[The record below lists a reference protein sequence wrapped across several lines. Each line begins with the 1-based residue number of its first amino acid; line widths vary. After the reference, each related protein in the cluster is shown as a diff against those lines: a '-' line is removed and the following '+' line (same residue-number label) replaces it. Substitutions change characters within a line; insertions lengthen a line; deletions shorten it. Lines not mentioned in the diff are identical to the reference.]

1 MLNKPFVLLGK
12 EIPKGQRTVLDLK
25 IAKLHT
31 RTTVSVP
38 IIIECSNKPGPVV
51 LLLAG
56 IHGDETNGVGIIR
69 EIISLG
75 INKPETG
82 TIICIPV
89 FNIFGYL
96 IQTREFPDG
105 RDLNRMF
112 PGTVNGSLASQ
123 FAYQFT
129 KEIAPFV
136 DYVIDFHTGGGD
148 RDNIAQIR
156 CSKGDKKA
164 LELAK
169 VFNPPMIV
177 FSNNIKKSLRDTLH
191 KMGKTVLLFEGGKSK
206 DLNPTIINEGV
217 NGTKNILIHLGMIK
231 GEITV
236 RATPVFVHKAKW
248 LRASDSGM
256 FKVIAK
262 NGTFVKKKEILGII
276 QDPFGEFKKV
286 VYAPFNGH
294 IFCINKTPIVNKG
307 DALFHLSIEQ
317 SVVSNDNL

>member
-1 MLNKPFVLLGK
+1 MSNNPFIFLGK
-12 EIPKGQRTVLDLK
+12 EIPEGKRTVLDLK
-25 IAKLHT
+25 VAKLHT
-31 RTTVSVP
+31 RTTVNVP
-38 IIIECSNKPGPVV
+38 IIIERSNNPGPIV

-69 EIISLG
+69 EIINLKVN
-75 INKPETG
+75 IPKNG

-112 PGTVNGSLASQ
+112 PGTINGSLASQ

-129 KEIAPFV
+129 KEIAPLV
-136 DYVIDFHTGGGD
+136 DYVIDFHTGGGE

-156 CSKGDKKA
+156 CSENDEKA

-177 FSNNIKKSLRDTLH
+177 FSNNITKSLRDTLH

-206 DLNPTIINEGV
+206 ELNPTIINEGV
-217 NGTKNILIHLGMIK
+217 NGTRNVLIRLGLIEGK
-231 GEITV
+231 LTV
-236 RATPVFVHKAKW
+236 RETPVYISKAKW

-256 FKVIAK
+256 FKIMAK
-262 NGTFVKKKEILGII
+262 NGSFVKKKEILGVI
-276 QDPFGEFKKV
+276 QDPFGEFKKKI
-286 VYAPFNGH
+286 YAPFNGH

-307 DALFHLSIEQ
+307 DALFHM
-317 SVVSNDNL
+317 SVEE

>member
-1 MLNKPFVLLGK
+1 MSSKPFIILGK
-12 EIPKGQRTVLDLK
+12 EIPEGKRTVLDLEV
-25 IAKLHT
+25 AKLHT
-31 RTTVSVP
+31 RTTVKVP
-38 IIIECSNKPGPVV
+38 VIIERSKNPGPVV

-69 EIISLG
+69 EIISQK
-75 INKPETG
+75 INVPTNG

-112 PGTVNGSLASQ
+112 PGSVNGSLASQ
-123 FAYQFT
+123 FANQFT
-129 KEIAPFV
+129 KEIAPYV

-156 CSKGDKKA
+156 CSNDDEKA

-177 FSNNIKKSLRDTLH
+177 FSENIKKSLRETLH
-191 KMGKTVLLFEGGKSK
+191 KMGKTILLFEGGKSNE
-206 DLNPTIINEGV
+206 LNPTIINEGV
-217 NGTKNILIHLGMIK
+217 NGTKNVLIRLGLIE

-236 RATPVFVHKAKW
+236 KETPIFVNKAKW
-248 LRASDSGM
+248 LRASHSGM
-256 FKVIAK
+256 FKVMAI
-262 NGTFVKKKEILGII
+262 NGSFVKKKEVLGII
-276 QDPFGEFKKV
+276 QDPFGDFKKI
-286 VYAPFNGH
+286 VYAPFDGH

-307 DALFHLSIEQ
+307 EALFHISIDE
-317 SVVSNDNL
+317 

>member
-1 MLNKPFVLLGK
+1 MSSKPFILLGK
-12 EIPKGQRTVLDLK
+12 VIPEGKRTVLDLDV
-25 IAKLHT
+25 AKLHT
-31 RTTVSVP
+31 RTTVKVP
-38 IIIECSNKPGPVV
+38 VIIERSKNPGPVV

-56 IHGDETNGVGIIR
+56 IHGDEINGVGIVR
-69 EIISLG
+69 EIIEQK
-75 INKPETG
+75 INKPTCG

-89 FNIFGYL
+89 FNVFGYL

-112 PGTVNGSLASQ
+112 PGSSNGSLASQ

-136 DYVIDFHTGGGD
+136 DYVIDFHTGGGE

-156 CSKGDKKA
+156 CNIDDEKA

-177 FSNNIKKSLRDTLH
+177 FSNNITKSLRDTLH
-191 KMGKTVLLFEGGKSK
+191 NLGKTILLFEGGKSK
-206 DLNPTIINEGV
+206 ELDANVINEGV
-217 NGTKNILIHLGMIK
+217 NGTKNILIHLGLLE

-236 RATPVFVHKAKW
+236 KGNPIFVHKAKW
-248 LRASDSGM
+248 LRASHSGM
-256 FKVIAK
+256 FKAMAK
-262 NGTFVKKKEILGII
+262 NGTFVKKKEVLGVI
-276 QDPFGEFKKV
+276 QDPFGEFKKKIFS
-286 VYAPFNGH
+286 PFNCH

-307 DALFHLSIEQ
+307 DALFHLSIEE
-317 SVVSNDNL
+317 

>member
-1 MLNKPFVLLGK
+1 MSNKAFILLGK
-12 EIPKGQRTVLDLK
+12 EIPEGKRTVLDLEV
-25 IAKLHT
+25 AKLHT
-31 RTTVSVP
+31 RTTVKVP
-38 IIIECSNKPGPVV
+38 VIIERSKNPGPVV

-75 INKPETG
+75 INKPKNG

-112 PGTVNGSLASQ
+112 PGSLNGSLASK
-123 FAYQFT
+123 FAHQFT

-136 DYVIDFHTGGGD
+136 DYVIDFHTGGGE

-156 CSKGDKKA
+156 CSKEDKKA

-177 FSNNIKKSLRDTLH
+177 FSNNIKKSLRDTLR
-191 KMGKTVLLFEGGKSK
+191 KLGKTVLLFEGGKSK
-206 DLNPTIINEGV
+206 ELNPTIINEGV
-217 NGTKNILIHLGMIK
+217 NGTKNVLIRLGLID

-236 RATPVFVHKAKW
+236 RATPVFVSKAKW
-248 LRASDSGM
+248 LRASYSGM
-256 FKVIAK
+256 FKIMAK
-262 NGTFVKKKEILGII
+262 NGTFVKKKDVLGII
-276 QDPFGEFKKV
+276 QDPFGEFKKTI
-286 VYAPFNGH
+286 YAPFDCH
-294 IFCINKTPIVNKG
+294 IFCINKTPIINKG
-307 DALFHLSIEQ
+307 DALFHLSLEE
-317 SVVSNDNL
+317 

>member
-1 MLNKPFVLLGK
+1 MLNKPLVLLGK
-12 EIPKGQRTVLDLK
+12 EIPEGKRTVIDLK

-31 RTTVSVP
+31 RTTVNVP
-38 IIIECSNKPGPVV
+38 VIIERSNNPGPIV

-56 IHGDETNGVGIIR
+56 IHGDETNGVGIVR
-69 EIISLG
+69 EIIDLG
-75 INKPETG
+75 INKPKNG

-112 PGTVNGSLASQ
+112 PGTLNGSLASQ

-156 CSKGDKKA
+156 CSKNDEKA

-177 FSNNIKKSLRDTLH
+177 FSENITKSLRDTLH

-206 DLNPTIINEGV
+206 ELNPTIINEGV
-217 NGTKNILIHLGMIK
+217 NGTKNVLIRLGLIE

-236 RATPVFVHKAKW
+236 RETPIFVSKAKW
-248 LRASDSGM
+248 IRASDSGM
-256 FKVIAK
+256 FKIRVA
-262 NGTFVKKKEILGII
+262 NGSYVKKKEILGVI
-276 QDPFGEFKKV
+276 QDPFGEFKKKI
-286 VYAPFNGH
+286 YAPFNCH

-307 DALFHLSIEQ
+307 DALFHVSIEE
-317 SVVSNDNL
+317 

>member
-1 MLNKPFVLLGK
+1 MSNKPFILLGK
-12 EIPKGQRTVLDLK
+12 EIPEGKRTVLDLEV
-25 IAKLHT
+25 AKLHT
-31 RTTVSVP
+31 RTTVKVP
-38 IIIECSNKPGPVV
+38 IIIERSTNPGPVV

-69 EIISLG
+69 EIISLKL
-75 INKPETG
+75 NKPKSG

-112 PGTVNGSLASQ
+112 PGTVSGSLASQ

-136 DYVIDFHTGGGD
+136 DYVIDFHTGGGE

-156 CSKGDKKA
+156 CSKDDEKA

-177 FSNNIKKSLRDTLH
+177 FSENITKSLRDTLH

-206 DLNPTIINEGV
+206 ELNPTIINEGV
-217 NGTKNILIHLGMIK
+217 NGTKNVLIRLGLIE

-256 FKVIAK
+256 FKIRVA
-262 NGTFVKKKEILGII
+262 NGSFVKKKEILGVI
-276 QDPFGEFKKV
+276 QDPFGEFNKK
-286 VYAPFNGH
+286 VYAPFNCH

-307 DALFHLSIEQ
+307 DALFHLSVEE
-317 SVVSNDNL
+317 

>member
-1 MLNKPFVLLGK
+1 MSNKSFIFLGK
-12 EIPKGQRTVLDLK
+12 EIPAGKRTVLDLK
-25 IAKLHT
+25 VAKLHT
-31 RTTVSVP
+31 RTTVNVP
-38 IIIECSNKPGPVV
+38 IIIERSNNPGPVV

-69 EIISLG
+69 EIINLKLN
-75 INKPETG
+75 IPKNG

-112 PGTVNGSLASQ
+112 PGTINGSLASQ

-129 KEIAPFV
+129 KEIAPLV
-136 DYVIDFHTGGGD
+136 DYVIDFHTGGGE

-156 CSKGDKKA
+156 CNEDDEKA

-177 FSNNIKKSLRDTLH
+177 FSNNISKSLRDTLD

-206 DLNPTIINEGV
+206 ELNPTIINEGV
-217 NGTKNILIHLGMIK
+217 NGTRNVLIHLGLIEGK
-231 GEITV
+231 LTV
-236 RATPVFVHKAKW
+236 RETPVYINKAKW

-256 FKVIAK
+256 FKIMVK
-262 NGTFVKKKEILGII
+262 NGSFVKKKEVLGII
-276 QDPFGEFKKV
+276 QDPFGEFKKKI
-286 VYAPFNGH
+286 YAPFNGY

-307 DALFHLSIEQ
+307 DALFHMSMEE
-317 SVVSNDNL
+317 

>member
-1 MLNKPFVLLGK
+1 MSNEPFTLLGK
-12 EIPKGQRTVLDLK
+12 EIPEGKRTILDLEV
-25 IAKLHT
+25 AKLHT
-31 RTTVSVP
+31 RTTVKVP
-38 IIIECSNKPGPVV
+38 VIIERSTNPGPVV

-69 EIISLG
+69 EIINLG
-75 INKPETG
+75 INKPKNG

-112 PGTVNGSLASQ
+112 PGTQNGSLASQ

-136 DYVIDFHTGGGD
+136 DYVIDFHTGGGE
-148 RDNIAQIR
+148 RDNISQIR
-156 CSKGDKKA
+156 CNKDDIKA

-169 VFNPPMIV
+169 IFNPPMIV
-177 FSNNIKKSLRDTLH
+177 FSNNITKSLRETLH

-206 DLNPTIINEGV
+206 ELNPEIINEGV
-217 NGTKNILIHLGMIK
+217 NGTKNVLIHLGLID
-231 GEITV
+231 GEIVV
-236 RATPVFVHKAKW
+236 REAPVFVNKAKW
-248 LRASDSGM
+248 LRASHSGM
-256 FKVIAK
+256 FKISVE
-262 NGTFVKKKEILGII
+262 NGSFVKKKEVLGVI
-276 QDPFGEFKKV
+276 QDPFGEFKKKI
-286 VYAPFNGH
+286 YAPFNCH

-307 DALFHLSIEQ
+307 DALFHLSIE
-317 SVVSNDNL
+317 

>member
-1 MLNKPFVLLGK
+1 MLNNPFILLGK
-12 EIPKGQRTVLDLK
+12 EIPEGKRTVLDLEV
-25 IAKLHT
+25 AKLHT
-31 RTTVSVP
+31 RTTVKVP
-38 IIIECSNKPGPVV
+38 VIIERSLNPGPVV

-69 EIISLG
+69 EIIDLG
-75 INKPETG
+75 INKPKNG

-112 PGTVNGSLASQ
+112 PGTLNGSLASQ

-136 DYVIDFHTGGGD
+136 DYVIDFHTGGGE

-156 CSKGDKKA
+156 CSKHDEKA

-177 FSNNIKKSLRDTLH
+177 FSNNITKSLRDTLH

-206 DLNPTIINEGV
+206 ELNPTIINEGV
-217 NGTKNILIHLGMIK
+217 NGTKNVLIRLGVIE

-236 RATPVFVHKAKW
+236 RETPIFVEKAKW
-248 LRASDSGM
+248 LRASHSGM
-256 FKVIAK
+256 FKIRVA
-262 NGTFVKKKEILGII
+262 NGSFVKKREVLGVI
-276 QDPFGEFKKV
+276 QDPFGEFKKKI
-286 VYAPFNGH
+286 YAPFNCH

-307 DALFHLSIEQ
+307 DALFHLSLEE
-317 SVVSNDNL
+317 

>member
-1 MLNKPFVLLGK
+1 MLNNPFILLGK
-12 EIPKGQRTVLDLK
+12 EIPEGKRTVLDLEV
-25 IAKLHT
+25 AKLHT
-31 RTTVSVP
+31 RTTVKVP
-38 IIIECSNKPGPVV
+38 VIIERSLNPGPVV

-69 EIISLG
+69 EIIDLG
-75 INKPETG
+75 INKPKNG

-112 PGTVNGSLASQ
+112 PGTLNGSLASQ

-136 DYVIDFHTGGGD
+136 DYVIDFHTGGGE

-156 CSKGDKKA
+156 CSKQDEKE

-169 VFNPPMIV
+169 VFNPPMIF
-177 FSNNIKKSLRDTLH
+177 FSNKITRSLRDTLH

-206 DLNPTIINEGV
+206 ELNPTVINEGV
-217 NGTKNILIHLGMIK
+217 NGTKNVLIHLGLIE
-231 GEITV
+231 GDITV
-236 RATPVFVHKAKW
+236 RETPIFIEKAKW
-248 LRASDSGM
+248 LRASHSGM
-256 FKVIAK
+256 FKIRVA
-262 NGTFVKKKEILGII
+262 NGGFVKKREVLGVI
-276 QDPFGEFKKV
+276 QDPFGEFKKKI
-286 VYAPFNGH
+286 YAPFDCH

-307 DALFHLSIEQ
+307 DALFHLSLEE
-317 SVVSNDNL
+317 

>member
-1 MLNKPFVLLGK
+1 MSSKLFILLGK
-12 EIPKGQRTVLDLK
+12 VIPEGKQTVLDLDV
-25 IAKLHT
+25 AKLHT
-31 RTTVSVP
+31 RTTVKVP
-38 IIIECSNKPGPVV
+38 VIIERSKNPGPVV

-56 IHGDETNGVGIIR
+56 IHGDEINGVGIVR
-69 EIISLG
+69 EIIEQK
-75 INKPETG
+75 INKPTCG

-89 FNIFGYL
+89 FNVFGYL

-112 PGTVNGSLASQ
+112 PGSSNGSLASQ

-136 DYVIDFHTGGGD
+136 DYVIDFHTGGGE

-156 CSKGDKKA
+156 CNIDDEKA

-177 FSNNIKKSLRDTLH
+177 FSNNITKSLRDTLNNL
-191 KMGKTVLLFEGGKSK
+191 GKTILLFEGGKSK
-206 DLNPTIINEGV
+206 ELDANVINEGV
-217 NGTKNILIHLGMIK
+217 NGTKNILIHLGLLE

-236 RATPVFVHKAKW
+236 KGNPIFVHKAKW
-248 LRASDSGM
+248 LRASHSGM
-256 FKVIAK
+256 FKAMAK
-262 NGTFVKKKEILGII
+262 NGTFVKKKEVLGVI
-276 QDPFGEFKKV
+276 QDPFGEFKKKIF
-286 VYAPFNGH
+286 APFNCH

-307 DALFHLSIEQ
+307 DALFHLSIEE
-317 SVVSNDNL
+317 

>member
-1 MLNKPFVLLGK
+1 MSNKPFLLLGK
-12 EIPKGQRTVLDLK
+12 EIPKGKRTILDLEV
-25 IAKLHT
+25 AKLHT
-31 RTTVSVP
+31 RTTVKVP
-38 IIIECSNKPGPVV
+38 VIIERATKPGPVV

-75 INKPETG
+75 INKPTKG

-96 IQTREFPDG
+96 IETREFPDG

-112 PGTVNGSLASQ
+112 PGTLNGSLASQ

-129 KEIAPFV
+129 QKIAPFV
-136 DYVIDFHTGGGD
+136 DYVIDFHTGGGQ
-148 RDNIAQIR
+148 RDNISQIR
-156 CSKGDKKA
+156 CNKNNAKA

-169 VFNPPMIV
+169 VFNPPVIV
-177 FSNNIKKSLRDTLH
+177 FSENITKSLRETLD

-206 DLNPTIINEGV
+206 ELNPTIINEGV
-217 NGTKNILIHLGMIK
+217 NGTKNILIHLGLIE

-236 RATPVFVHKAKW
+236 RETPIFINKAKW
-248 LRASDSGM
+248 LRASHSGM
-256 FKVIAK
+256 LKIKVE
-262 NGTFVKKKEILGII
+262 NGSFVKKKEVLGVI
-276 QDPFGEFKKV
+276 QDPFGEFKKKI
-286 VYAPFNGH
+286 YAPFNCH

-307 DALFHLSIEQ
+307 DALFHISIE
-317 SVVSNDNL
+317 

>member
-1 MLNKPFVLLGK
+1 MSNKPFILLGK
-12 EIPKGQRTVLDLK
+12 LIPEGKRTVIDLK

-31 RTTVSVP
+31 RTTVNVP
-38 IIIECSNKPGPVV
+38 VIIERSNNPGPVV

-56 IHGDETNGVGIIR
+56 IHGDETNGVGIVR
-69 EIISLG
+69 EIINLKL
-75 INKPETG
+75 NKPKTG

-129 KEIAPFV
+129 KEIAPLV
-136 DYVIDFHTGGGD
+136 DFVIDFHTGGGE

-156 CSKGDKKA
+156 CSKNDEKA

-177 FSNNIKKSLRDTLH
+177 FSENISKSLRDTLH
-191 KMGKTVLLFEGGKSK
+191 KMGKTVLLFEGGKSN

-217 NGTKNILIHLGMIK
+217 NGTKNVLIRLGLIE

-236 RATPVFVHKAKW
+236 RETPVFVHKAKW
-248 LRASDSGM
+248 LRSS
-256 FKVIAK
+256 
-262 NGTFVKKKEILGII
+262 
-276 QDPFGEFKKV
+276 
-286 VYAPFNGH
+286 
-294 IFCINKTPIVNKG
+294 
-307 DALFHLSIEQ
+307 
-317 SVVSNDNL
+317 

>member
-1 MLNKPFVLLGK
+1 MLSKPFVLLGK
-12 EIPKGQRTVLDLK
+12 EIPEGKRTVLDLEV
-25 IAKLHT
+25 AKLHT
-31 RTTVSVP
+31 RTTVKVP
-38 IIIECSNKPGPVV
+38 VIIERSENPGPVV

-69 EIISLG
+69 EIIDLG
-75 INKPETG
+75 INKPKNG

-105 RDLNRMF
+105 RDLNRTF
-112 PGTVNGSLASQ
+112 PGALNGSLASQ

-136 DYVIDFHTGGGD
+136 DYIIDFHTGGGE

-156 CSKGDKKA
+156 CSENDDKA

-169 VFNPPMIV
+169 VFNPPIIV
-177 FSNNIKKSLRDTLH
+177 FSNNIAKSLRDTLH

-206 DLNPTIINEGV
+206 ELNPTIINEGV
-217 NGTKNILIHLGMIK
+217 NGTKNVLIRLGVIE
-231 GEITV
+231 GTLIV
-236 RATPVFVHKAKW
+236 REAPIFVKKAKW
-248 LRASDSGM
+248 LRAFHSGM
-256 FKVIAK
+256 FKIKVA
-262 NGTFVKKKEILGII
+262 NGSFVRKKDVLGVI
-276 QDPFGEFKKV
+276 QDPFGEFKKKI
-286 VYAPFNGH
+286 YAPFDGH

-307 DALFHLSIEQ
+307 DALFHMSITE
-317 SVVSNDNL
+317 

>member
-1 MLNKPFVLLGK
+1 MSNKPFIFLGK
-12 EIPKGQRTVLDLK
+12 EIPEGKRTVLDLK
-25 IAKLHT
+25 VAKLHT
-31 RTTVSVP
+31 RTTVNVP
-38 IIIECSNKPGPVV
+38 IIIERSNSPGPVV

-69 EIISLG
+69 EIINLKLN
-75 INKPETG
+75 IPKNG

-112 PGTVNGSLASQ
+112 PGTINGSLASQ

-129 KEIAPFV
+129 KEIAPLV
-136 DYVIDFHTGGGD
+136 DYVIDFHTGGGE

-156 CSKGDKKA
+156 CNENDDKA

-177 FSNNIKKSLRDTLH
+177 FSNNISKSLRDTLY

-206 DLNPTIINEGV
+206 ELNPTIINEGV
-217 NGTKNILIHLGMIK
+217 NGTRNVLIRLGLIEGK
-231 GEITV
+231 LTV
-236 RATPVFVHKAKW
+236 RGTPVYINKAKW

-256 FKVIAK
+256 FKIMVK
-262 NGTFVKKKEILGII
+262 NGSFIKKKEVLGII
-276 QDPFGEFKKV
+276 QDPFGEFKKKI
-286 VYAPFNGH
+286 YAPFNGF

-307 DALFHLSIEQ
+307 DALFHMSMEE
-317 SVVSNDNL
+317 

>member
-1 MLNKPFVLLGK
+1 MLNNPFILLGK
-12 EIPKGQRTVLDLK
+12 EIPEGKRTVLDLEV
-25 IAKLHT
+25 AKLHT
-31 RTTVSVP
+31 RTTVKVP
-38 IIIECSNKPGPVV
+38 VIIERSLNPGPVV

-69 EIISLG
+69 EIIDLG
-75 INKPETG
+75 INKPKNG

-112 PGTVNGSLASQ
+112 PGTLNGSLASQ

-136 DYVIDFHTGGGD
+136 DYVIDFHTGGGE

-156 CSKGDKKA
+156 CSKHDEKA

-177 FSNNIKKSLRDTLH
+177 FSHNITKSLRDTLH

-206 DLNPTIINEGV
+206 ELNPTVINEGV
-217 NGTKNILIHLGMIK
+217 NGTKNVLIHLDVIE

-236 RATPVFVHKAKW
+236 RETPIFVEKAKW
-248 LRASDSGM
+248 LRASHSGM
-256 FKVIAK
+256 FKIRVA
-262 NGTFVKKKEILGII
+262 NGSFVKKREVLGVI
-276 QDPFGEFKKV
+276 QDPFGEFKKKI
-286 VYAPFNGH
+286 YAPFNCH

-307 DALFHLSIEQ
+307 DALFHLSLEE
-317 SVVSNDNL
+317 